1 MTLDALAVEFHKN
14 YMIKRLRQTTISG
27 YNVNLKN
34 HVLPIIGMISLEELH
49 VSHLDQITDEL
60 QDKGLS
66 NKSIVYCHAVT
77 RKMLNYAVKRGYI
90 SVNPYAMF
98 DLPRIQQ
105 FRYTVITPE
114 QLQILAEA
122 ARDRCPDMYPAII
135 LAGFYGMRR
144 GEVLG
149 VIPSRDYR
157 GGVLSVERTR
167 TVIGAKTVITPCK
180 TDHSQRQL
188 LIAPEHREIFACC
201 PIGSY
206 LVEFSPCVLNNG
218 FRRLLALCDMPPM
231 RFHDLRHSY
240 ATWMLAENVN
250 PKIVS
255 AVLGHANVGITLDIY
270 SHPNVSMQ
278 AACLDAM
285 HRNNKKPG

>member
-1 MTLDALAVEFHKN
+1 MT
-14 YMIKRLRQTTISG
+14 KRLRETTISG
-27 YNVNLKN
+27 YRVNLNN
-34 HVLPIIGMISLEELH
+34 HILPIVGHLTLDELH

-66 NKSIVYCHAVT
+66 NKTIVYCHAVT
-77 RKMLNYAVKRGYI
+77 RKMLNYAVKRDYI
-90 SVNPYAMF
+90 SSNPYGMF
-98 DLPRIQQ
+98 DLPRIHQY
-105 FRYTVITPE
+105 RYTVISPE
-114 QLQILAEA
+114 QIAYLADA
-122 ARDRCPDMYPAII
+122 ARDRCPDLYPAIV
-135 LAGFYGMRR
+135 LAGYYGMRR

-157 GGVLSVERTR
+157 GGVLSIERTR
-167 TVIGAKTVITPCK
+167 TVIGSRTILTPCK

-188 LIAPEHREIFACC
+188 LIAPEHREIFSCC
-201 PIGSY
+201 PMGSY

-218 FRRLLALCDMPPM
+218 FRRLLSLCDIPPM

-240 ATWMLAENVN
+240 ATWMLQENVN

-255 AVLGHANVGITLDIY
+255 SVLGHANVGITLDIY

-278 AACLDAM
+278 NACLDAM
-285 HRNNKKPG
+285 KRHKNPPK

>member
-1 MTLDALAVEFHKN
+1 
-14 YMIKRLRQTTISG
+14 MIRRLRQTTISG
-27 YNVNLKN
+27 YNVNLNN
-34 HVLPIIGMISLEELH
+34 HVLPIIGDLALDQLH
-49 VSHLDQITDEL
+49 VSYLDQITDEL

-77 RKMLNYAVKRGYI
+77 RKMLNYALKRGYI
-90 SVNPYAMF
+90 SSNPYAMF
-98 DLPRIQQ
+98 DLPRIHQY
-105 FRYTVITPE
+105 RYTVITPD
-114 QLQILAEA
+114 QLQTLAEA
-122 ARDRCPDMYPAII
+122 ARDRCPRMYPAIV
-135 LAGFYGMRR
+135 LAGYYGMRR

-157 GGVLSVERTR
+157 GSVLSVERTR
-167 TVIGAKTVITPCK
+167 TVIGAKTIITPCK

-188 LIAPEHREIFACC
+188 LIAPEHREIFSCC
-201 PIGSY
+201 PTGSF

-218 FRRLLALCDMPPM
+218 FRRLLELCDMPSM

-240 ATWMLAENVN
+240 ATWMLDANVN

-270 SHPNVSMQ
+270 SHPNVQMQ
-278 AACLDAM
+278 RACLEVI
-285 HRNNKKPG
+285 NKR

>member
-1 MTLDALAVEFHKN
+1 M
-14 YMIKRLRQTTISG
+14 
-27 YNVNLKN
+27 NLKN
-34 HVLPIIGMISLEELH
+34 HVLPIIGTISLDELQ
-49 VSHLDQITDEL
+49 VSHLDLITDEL

-114 QLQILAEA
+114 QLTKLAEF
-122 ARDRCPDMYPAII
+122 ARDHCPDIYPAIV

-167 TVIGAKTVITPCK
+167 TVVTGKTIITPCK

-201 PIGSY
+201 PNGAY
-206 LVEFSPCVLNNG
+206 LIEFSPYVLNNG
-218 FRRLLALCDMPPM
+218 FRRLLALCDMPSM

-255 AVLGHANVGITLDIY
+255 AVLGHSNVGITLDIY
-270 SHPNVSMQ
+270 SHPNVAMQ
-278 AACLDAM
+278 NACLDAM
-285 HRNNKKPG
+285 RRNNKKTE

>member
-1 MTLDALAVEFHKN
+1 MTLNALAAEFDRN
-14 YMIKRLRQTTISG
+14 YMMRRLRETTISG
-27 YNVNLKN
+27 YRVNLNN
-34 HVLPIIGMISLEELH
+34 HVLPIIGDLTLDQLH

-66 NKSIVYCHAVT
+66 NKSIVYCHATT
-77 RKMLNYAVKRGYI
+77 RKMLNYALKRGYI
-90 SVNPYAMF
+90 AGNPYAMF
-98 DLPRIQQ
+98 DLPRIHQY
-105 FRYTVITPE
+105 RYTVISPE
-114 QLQILAEA
+114 QITWLADA
-122 ARDRCPDMYPAII
+122 ARDRCPDLYPAIV

-167 TVIGAKTVITPCK
+167 TVIGSRTIITPCK

-188 LIAPEHREIFACC
+188 LIAPDHREIFACC
-201 PIGSY
+201 PIGAY
-206 LVEFSPCVLNNG
+206 LVEFSPVVLNNS
-218 FRRLLALCDMPPM
+218 FRRLLALLDLPPM

-255 AVLGHANVGITLDIY
+255 SVLGHANVGVTLDIY
-270 SHPNVSMQ
+270 SHPNISMQ
-278 AACLDAM
+278 NACLDAI
-285 HRNNKKPG
+285 RRKKSP

>member
-1 MTLDALAVEFHKN
+1 M
-14 YMIKRLRQTTISG
+14 
-27 YNVNLKN
+27 
-34 HVLPIIGMISLEELH
+34 HVTY
-49 VSHLDQITDEL
+49 LDQISDEL

-66 NKSIVYCHAVT
+66 NKTIVYCHAVT
-77 RKMLNYAVKRGYI
+77 RKMLNYAVKRGYLD
-90 SVNPYAMF
+90 VNPYAMF
-98 DLPRIQQ
+98 DLPRIKQ
-105 FRYTVITPE
+105 FRYTIITPE
-114 QLQILAEA
+114 QIELLATA
-122 ARDRCPDMYPAII
+122 ARDRCPDLYPAIV
-135 LAGFYGMRR
+135 LAGYYGMRR

-167 TVIGAKTVITPCK
+167 TQIGGKVVITPCK

-201 PIGSY
+201 PVGTY

-285 HRNNKKPG
+285 HRNNKRPG